1 MRQARARACL
11 YFSFP
16 VLMHIHR
23 HRKRAQSAQSAQT
36 CQRPN
41 QTYVNMD
48 IHALE
53 QEVLALEYETC
64 EDWVRIQELES
75 LEITRLHTCFGVT

>member
-1 MRQARARACL
+1 
-11 YFSFP
+11 
-16 VLMHIHR
+16 
-23 HRKRAQSAQSAQT
+23 
-36 CQRPN
+36 
-41 QTYVNMD
+41 MD

-75 LEITRLHTCFGVT
+75 LEITRLTRVSVVKTV

>member
-1 MRQARARACL
+1 
-11 YFSFP
+11 
-16 VLMHIHR
+16 
-23 HRKRAQSAQSAQT
+23 
-36 CQRPN
+36 
-41 QTYVNMD
+41 MD